1 HIAPA
6 LIGAARLLAR
16 PGRRFI
22 LPVVPGL
29 HGLLE
34 PLLAGTGIQC
44 VEGQS
49 HTVLA
54 ACDLTLVASGTA
66 TLEAALFKRPM

>member
-1 HIAPA
+1 GDTVIALLPGSRKSEIEHIAPA

-54 ACDLTLVASGTA
+54 ACDLT
-66 TLEAALFKRPM
+66 